1 MHKSDCAEE
10 LLIVKKYICLLY
22 YGKLK
27 SNSSYYYFSVFE
39 LISYQLKNT
48 DHSQPK
54 TGTNW
59 SEPKGVSQESDI
71 QRDHDSSEGDR
82 TLLDRFESQGDSS
95 GLDDSGGSD
104 SGVDEVFVKCRE
116 SSESLQSKPGTET
129 PGTTAGQPV
138 PQALDPPFSQ

>member
-1 MHKSDCAEE
+1 MHKNDCVQE
-10 LLIVKKYICLLY
+10 LLIVNKYKCLLY
-22 YGKLK
+22 HGKLK

-39 LISYQLKNT
+39 LIAFQSRNT

-54 TGTNW
+54 TETNW

-71 QRDHDSSEGDR
+71 QRDHDSSEGDI

-104 SGVDEVFVKCRE
+104 SGVDEVFVRCRE
-116 SSESLQSKPGTET
+116 SSES
-129 PGTTAGQPV
+129 
-138 PQALDPPFSQ
+138 